1 MARHGKKKI
10 RFGSGGKKIEDFV
23 DPDKDPHSY
32 LKRFILEENYRD
44 WFNRNYPD
52 STIYDAVG
60 LNEWDYNEMEKK
72 LSPDQD
78 TTQDTTKNEPFEIAV
93 RVFVRIYK
101 ILDFFTLRTE
111 PYFFF
116 TVSSQ

>member
-10 RFGSGGKKIEDFV
+10 RIGSKGKKIEDFE
-23 DPDKDPHSY
+23 DPNKDPHSY

-60 LNEWDYNEMEKK
+60 LNEWDYNAMEKK

-101 ILDFFTLRTE
+101 ILDFFTL
-111 PYFFF
+111 
-116 TVSSQ
+116 